1 MIAKQC
7 LKVELTIPQI
17 ETIIEALHQQNYS
30 LRCDVMNELSKQPI
44 NSQKDYNQ
52 KLEEILKSS
61 VSYQLEAEFVELLE
75 AIKGGV
81 IL

>member
-30 LRCDVMNELSKQPI
+30 LRCNVMNELSKQPF
-44 NSQKDYNQ
+44 NSQNDYNK
-52 KLEEILKSS
+52 KLEEILQSS
-61 VSYQLEAEFVELLE
+61 VSYQLEAEFVELLD